1 MDHEQAMEKA
11 SPGTPSGD
19 NCHVLHVVQQAE
31 WELHELTKERAGIAK
46 RILSVKQTIIGLA
59 DLFGDDI
66 LDTALLDLFDRK
78 GTSRRPGITLA
89 CRRILMEA
97 GQPMSARD
105 VCDGI
110 QRTSPE
116 LLAHHK
122 YPMATIYTILGRL
135 VYYGEV
141 TGLHGDRGERSW
153 QWAAAER
160 KNELIAP
167 DAGGNARLADF
178 AVVPDVSPGTIR

>member
-1 MDHEQAMEKA
+1 MEKA
-11 SPGTPSGD
+11 APGTPGAD
-19 NCHVLHVVQQAE
+19 NSHVLHVVQQAE
-31 WELHELTKERAGIAK
+31 RELHELTKERAGIAK

-59 DLFGDDI
+59 NLFGDDI
-66 LDTALLDLFDRK
+66 LDSALLDLFDRK
-78 GTSRRPGITLA
+78 GSSRRPGITLA

-97 GQPMSARD
+97 GHPMSARD

-110 QRTSPE
+110 QRTSPA

-153 QWAAAER
+153 QWAAAEG

-167 DAGGNARLADF
+167 DNEGDARLADF
-178 AVVPDVSPGTIR
+178 AVVHDVSPGTIR

>member
-11 SPGTPSGD
+11 APGTPGGD

-31 WELHELTKERAGIAK
+31 RELHQLTEQRAGIAK

-89 CRRILMEA
+89 CRRLLMEA
-97 GQPMSARD
+97 EQPMSARD

-110 QRTSPE
+110 QRTSPA

-135 VYYGEV
+135 AYYGEV
-141 TGLHGDRGERSW
+141 TGFHGDRGR
-153 QWAAAER
+153 AAGVHVPGQQR
-160 KNELIAP
+160 
-167 DAGGNARLADF
+167 AGRARHQHRGKEDTCPKQA
-178 AVVPDVSPGTIR
+178 SPCTLSA

>member
-11 SPGTPSGD
+11 APGTPGGD

-31 WELHELTKERAGIAK
+31 RELHELTEQRAGIAK

-89 CRRILMEA
+89 CRRLLMEA
-97 GQPMSARD
+97 EQPMSA
-105 VCDGI
+105 
-110 QRTSPE
+110 
-116 LLAHHK
+116 
-122 YPMATIYTILGRL
+122 ATFAMEFRGPRL
-135 VYYGEV
+135 HCWP
-141 TGLHGDRGERSW
+141 TTNIPWQPSTRSW
-153 QWAAAER
+153 
-160 KNELIAP
+160 
-167 DAGGNARLADF
+167 
-178 AVVPDVSPGTIR
+178 